1 MSWMLVLNIAGP
13 IVLAVLIFAFIRL
26 RNRDKFEAIM
36 KKRKGAK
43 LIDRAD
49 FVEGP
54 THFPVVLSLTDREL
68 FYENMEL
75 AAHLD
80 LERIEEVEYAD
91 ELATGAHSHGKVLRL
106 RSHGHTFEFV
116 LDPKSAPK
124 WSEHLPV
131 HHFDDPGQV
140 HSV

>member
-1 MSWMLVLNIAGP
+1 MSLGILNVVGI
-13 IVLAVLIFAFIRL
+13 IVLAVLVFSYIRL
-26 RNRDKFEAIM
+26 RNRDKFDEIIR
-36 KKRKGAK
+36 KRKGAK
-43 LIDRAD
+43 LIDRAE
-49 FVEGP
+49 FIEGP
-54 THFPVVLSLTDREL
+54 SQFPVVLSLTDREI

-91 ELATGAHSHGKVLRL
+91 ELSTGRDAHGKVLRL

-131 HHFDDPGQV
+131 HHFDDPGKV